1 MERKVR
7 FSNGNIHSNKII
19 DVHPEQSTSLIN
31 LLKSPNLRL
40 TQEEEI
46 NLLPRVTGNSRES
59 PNTRTGTHEDEGS
72 VSVEGVA
79 NSTLGVSTANYA
91 EFTHVA

>member
-1 MERKVR
+1 M
-7 FSNGNIHSNKII
+7 
-19 DVHPEQSTSLIN
+19 
-31 LLKSPNLRL
+31 
-40 TQEEEI
+40 

-59 PNTRTGTHEDEGS
+59 PVTKTETHEDEGS

-91 EFTHVA
+91 EFTHVG